1 MEDETKTLIE
11 KILREIADDLIER
24 YEKNELE
31 ADIGLFSG
39 KTGISLFLFY
49 YSRYMKEE
57 RYEEYAQRLLESVF
71 DDINSGNLM
80 PTYCSGLAGVGWT
93 VDHLVEEGFIDE
105 GNLKVL
111 SDMDSYLINLL
122 LNYLDR
128 NDFDFLHGATGIAYY
143 LRRRAPKNSEVKE
156 ALDQY
161 VRKLHDYAIFDDE
174 RKTAKIISVVMD
186 EKEVPTKKVY
196 NIGLAHGMASII
208 IVLCKLYNVVE
219 ERTKCLKLIEGMSN
233 YMLLCEKVQNPVTF
247 SRYPT
252 YIEVDGNKNDSY
264 GRLAWCYGDLNQGY
278 CFLEASEVLQREN
291 LRYKAI
297 EVFYDLEKRKDIK
310 KQTIR
315 DTGLCHGSS
324 GLVVICSNLL
334 SRTGES
340 IFEELIDYWIRITIE
355 FYKNASGLDGF
366 KMATK
371 DSYDFETSLLNGTAG
386 VGLMFLSSQGMK
398 TGIEEILLISKN
410 NC

>member
-1 MEDETKTLIE
+1 MEDETKNLIE
-11 KILREIADDLIER
+11 KVLREIADDLIER

-49 YSRYMKEE
+49 YASYIKEE
-57 RYEEYAQRLLESVF
+57 KYEEYAQKLLESVF

-111 SDMDSYLINLL
+111 SDMDSYLINSMQ
-122 LNYLDR
+122 NYLDR

-143 LRRRAPKNSEVKE
+143 LRIRAPKNSEVKE
-156 ALDQY
+156 ALYQY
-161 VRKLHDYAIFDDE
+161 VKKLSDYAIFDGLNN
-174 RKTAKIISVVMD
+174 TVKIVSSVLSKD
-186 EKEVPTKKVY
+186 DQRIDVY

-208 IVLCKLYNVVE
+208 IVLCKLYYVVE

-297 EVFYDLEKRKDIK
+297 EVFYDLKNRKNIYNQVIK
-310 KQTIR
+310 
-315 DTGLCHGSS
+315 DAPLCHGSA
-324 GLVVICSNLL
+324 GIALICSSLYH
-334 SRTGES
+334 RTS
-340 IFEELIDYWIRITIE
+340 DKLFEQLREYWISISLE
-355 FYKNASGLDGF
+355 FYKKSANIEGF
-366 KMATK
+366 STATK
-371 DSYDFETSLLNGTAG
+371 DSYEYKTSLLNGTAG

-398 TGIEEILLISKN
+398 TGIEEILALY
-410 NC
+410 